1 MRIQKLSLARTPDS
15 VEVIIERKR
24 IKSVRLKVYP
34 SGAVKLSAPF
44 GVPDGW
50 IDNYLA
56 GKAPWIARALD
67 YFEDAR
73 AGEAAARIR
82 SGGATRILGR
92 QVRFIVEEA
101 NTYKIEQRGDT
112 VYIRSPAA
120 GDARSL
126 QRQFERWLRKQS
138 RPYFLAAID
147 RWYPVVAR
155 YGVARPALQVRRM
168 RTLWGSSSGR
178 HGRINLNCYL
188 YKAPPPCI
196 DYVVLH
202 ELAHLLHPGHDRDFY
217 AFLAVHMPDWKER
230 KRILDHEVVK
240 GLAY

>member
-1 MRIQKLSLARTPDS
+1 MRIKKLSLARPADP

-24 IKSVRLKVYP
+24 IRSVRLKVYP
-34 SGAVKLSAPF
+34 NGVVKLSAPF

-50 IDNYLA
+50 IDDYLA

-67 YFEDAR
+67 YFEGAR
-73 AGEAAARIR
+73 VSEVAARIK
-82 SGGATRILGR
+82 SGVTTRILGR

-101 NTYKIEQRGDT
+101 NFYKIEQRGDH
-112 VYIRSPAA
+112 VYIWSPAA
-120 GDARSL
+120 GDTRAL
-126 QRQFERWLRKQS
+126 KKQFERWLQKQS

-147 RWYPVVAR
+147 RWYPVIAR
-155 YGVARPALQVRRM
+155 YGIARPALQVRRM
-168 RTLWGSSSGR
+168 RTLWGSSSGKQ
-178 HGRINLNCYL
+178 GRINLNCFL

-217 AFLAVHMPDWKER
+217 AFLTMHMPDWKER
-230 KRILDHEVVK
+230 KRVLDHEVVK
-240 GLAY
+240 GLGY